1 MPQSEYE
8 KIKDFVQVHADKTP
22 LLVEKDFKH
31 QSIRESYLKFKNIP
45 DSIAVQTVGTLS
57 EVVADASN
65 RIGYYS
71 DASGKRFNWKT
82 EMILKE
88 KGLDSVAFE
97 AKFAEFEKQFDRL
110 IAVAENAPENM
121 DGAIKEFRKNMGP
134 LFNNLNYEIRLAMQS
149 LSSDVMSI
157 DTMLM
162 RERVVLDSIVM
173 RERIALTAKA
183 DTLVE
188 TGIEK
193 AFEGLGNM
201 LQKLII
207 YFILLFIVVLG
218 LPFYLG
224 YLTGKRKNKSA

>member
-1 MPQSEYE
+1 
-8 KIKDFVQVHADKTP
+8 
-22 LLVEKDFKH
+22 
-31 QSIRESYLKFKNIP
+31 
-45 DSIAVQTVGTLS
+45 
-57 EVVADASN
+57 
-65 RIGYYS
+65 
-71 DASGKRFNWKT
+71 
-82 EMILKE
+82 
-88 KGLDSVAFE
+88 
-97 AKFAEFEKQFDRL
+97 
-110 IAVAENAPENM
+110 
-121 DGAIKEFRKNMGP
+121 
-134 LFNNLNYEIRLAMQS
+134 MQS